1 MSSDSRFTYSRGL
14 AGLTQIMP
22 PSRRLTVFLVT
33 LITVLVIVE
42 IVRGNPAGYIIGA
55 MLLIFVAPMVAIVL
69 VNRRA
74 LHLME
79 HLHMDHAE
87 RDALIEQYKDGYRVV
102 REAVD
107 QLSEAELDQQPAEGG
122 WTPRQIVHHLADSE
136 TTSAIRLRRLLAE
149 NQPVIQGYDE
159 ELFARKLHYD
169 RPIGASLELLR
180 AVRAAS
186 AELLDW
192 LTEEEWTREGTH
204 SEQGSYSVEDWL
216 RIYAAHAH
224 DHAAQILSVKAK
236 ASE

>member
-79 HLHMDHAE
+79 HLHMDH
-87 RDALIEQYKDGYRVV
+87 
-102 REAVD
+102 
-107 QLSEAELDQQPAEGG
+107 AEGG